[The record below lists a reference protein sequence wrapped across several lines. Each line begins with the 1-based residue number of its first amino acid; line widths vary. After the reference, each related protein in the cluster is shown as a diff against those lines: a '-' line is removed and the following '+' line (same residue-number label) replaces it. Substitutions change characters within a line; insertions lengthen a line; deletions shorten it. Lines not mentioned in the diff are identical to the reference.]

1 MAKLI
6 SVLMIKNEEKII
18 ARCIQSMEKHVDAFC
33 ICDTGSTDNTIKKIH
48 EYFAQPSRSV
58 NESAKCYKIYEYPWK
73 NFGESRSES
82 FHCCRK
88 YANDLGWDW
97 SNTYALV
104 LDADMQLVVP
114 NGTEFP
120 RHALA
125 EAGYL
130 LVQVNNNLRYEN
142 TRILR
147 LSSNWKCT
155 GVTHEYWD
163 GYSTTLI
170 SQDLVFIRDVGD
182 GGCKDDKF
190 PRDKALLEKGL
201 VDDPTNVR
209 YMFYLAQTLKDLGD
223 LKTSTAMYRRRIKA
237 GAWPQEVWY
246 SMFQIASNY
255 SNQKKYHKMEYWA
268 MKAYNYDKTRAE
280 NIDLLTR
287 VFRTIG
293 QNYKAWHYMQ
303 LGLSIAL
310 PSAAGTLFIDLDS
323 YHKNILYEKTI
334 LNYYVQPHRRSDSLN
349 DLIVHM
355 NNYGTHPTIINLVH
369 YVDPVPLGKKIEG
382 LLFPKI
388 SGFYPSSISLLTTAS
403 SASSLLANVRFVN
416 YKIGPAGNYIV
427 SGNVNTRNFII
438 EYNKNALPLTGGSFI
453 EMTVDADT
461 ASPGSP
467 DAWVLGVEDIR
478 IYQSSYQG
486 IYHFIGTSLEYSNCQ
501 KIRQVTGTYNIS
513 KGLLENLVCLASP
526 YGTGFECEKNWVPFE
541 DNGSRFIYNWYPLR
555 IVDAS
560 NPSFTYIVSEAP
572 TPTFFE
578 NVRGS
583 SNFLRRW
590 PNGPSM
596 VQIGIVHV
604 VQHITP
610 RKYYHMIVVVS
621 IDPITSAAKLL
632 SYSLPFYFYQ
642 NAIEYVLGIALGSSA
657 DELIV
662 AVSSNDADPSFCL
675 LDLSKIKLIVC

>member
-33 ICDTGSTDNTIKKIH
+33 ICDTGSTDNTIEKIN
-48 EYFAQPSRSV
+48 EYFAQTSQFKKP
-58 NESAKCYKIYEYPWK
+58 YKIYEYPWK

-104 LDADMQLVVP
+104 LDADMQLVVS

-120 RHALA
+120 RHAIHA

-130 LVQVNNNLRYEN
+130 LVQENNNLRYEN
-142 TRILR
+142 TRLLR

-163 GYSTTLI
+163 GYGVKLI
-170 SQDLVFIRDVGD
+170 SHDLVYIRDVGD

-190 PRDKALLEKGL
+190 PRDKALLEQGL
-201 VDDPTNVR
+201 IDDPTNVR

-255 SNQKKYHKMEYWA
+255 SNLKKYHKMEYWA

-310 PSAAGTLFIDLDS
+310 PPAAGTLFIDLDS

-334 LNYYVQPHRRSDSLN
+334 LNYYVQPLRRSDSLN

-355 NNYGTHPTIINLVH
+355 NNYGTHPAIINLVH
-369 YVDPVPLGKKIEG
+369 YVDPLPLGKIIKG
-382 LLFPKI
+382 LLFPKVP
-388 SGFYPSSISLLTTAS
+388 GFYPSSISLLSVSPS
-403 SASSLLANVRFVN
+403 SIIANVRFVN

-427 SGNVNTRNFII
+427 SGRVNTRNFVV
-438 EYNKNALPLTGGSFI
+438 EYNRNALPLTGGSII
-453 EMTVDADT
+453 EMTVA
-461 ASPGSP
+461 PGAAAAA

-478 IYQSSYQG
+478 IYQSTAPPAPLK
-486 IYHFIGTSLEYSNCQ
+486 FIGTSLEYSDCH
-501 KIRQVTGTYNIS
+501 KIRQVTGTYNPS
-513 KGLLENLVCLASP
+513 KGHLENLVCLSSP
-526 YGTGFECEKNWVPFE
+526 QGPLAATECEKNWVPFE
-541 DNGSRFIYNWYPLR
+541 GNGSKFIYSWHPLR
-555 IVDAS
+555 IIETA
-560 NPSFTYIVSEAP
+560 NPSLTYIVSESP
-572 TPTFFE
+572 TPGFFE

-583 SNFLRRW
+583 SNFLCHDAINA
-590 PNGPSM
+590 PNC
-596 VQIGIVHV
+596 QIGIVHV
-604 VQHITP
+604 VQHLTP
-610 RKYYHMIVVVS
+610 RKYYHMVVVVS
-621 IDPITSAAKLL
+621 IDPITSAAKLQ

-657 DELIV
+657 NELIV
-662 AVSSNDADPSFCL
+662 AVSSNDADPSLCTI
-675 LDLSKIKLIVC
+675 DLSQITKTLINK

>member
-48 EYFAQPSRSV
+48 EFFAITSQLKKP
-58 NESAKCYKIYEYPWK
+58 YKIYEYPWK

-104 LDADMQLVVP
+104 MDADMQLVVP

-120 RHALA
+120 RNALA
-125 EAGYL
+125 DAGYL
-130 LVQVNNNLRYEN
+130 LVQENSNLRYEN

-163 GYSTTLI
+163 GYSTSLI

-190 PRDKALLEKGL
+190 PRDKALLEQGL

-223 LKTSTAMYRRRIKA
+223 LKASTAMYRRRIKA

-246 SMFQIASNY
+246 SMFQIANNY
-255 SNQKKYHKMEYWA
+255 SSLKKYHKMEYWA
-268 MKAYNYDKTRAE
+268 LKAYNYDRTRAE

-287 VFRTIG
+287 TFRSLG
-293 QNYKAWHYMQ
+293 ENYKAWHYMQ

-310 PSAAGTLFIDLDS
+310 PPAAGTLFIDLNS
-323 YHKNILYEKTI
+323 YHKNILYEKTV
-334 LNYYVQPHRRSDSLN
+334 LNYYIQPHRREDSLN

-355 NNYGTHPTIINLVH
+355 NTHGSHPAMINLVH
-369 YVDPVPLGKKIEG
+369 YVNPVPLGKKIEG

-388 SGFYPSSISLLTTAS
+388 NGFYPSSISLLSS

-427 SGNVNTRNFII
+427 SGNVNTRNFIV

-453 EMTVDADT
+453 EMTVDAAS
-461 ASPGSP
+461 ASPGVP
-467 DAWVLGVEDIR
+467 EKPWVLGVEDIR
-478 IYQSSYQG
+478 IYQSGYKTL
-486 IYHFIGTSLEYSNCQ
+486 FIGTSLEYSNCQ
-501 KIRQVTGTYNIS
+501 KIRQVTGIYNIS

-526 YGTGFECEKNWVPFE
+526 YGIGFECEKNWVPFE
-541 DNGSRFIYNWYPLR
+541 DNGSKFIYNWHPLR

-560 NPSFTYIVSEAP
+560 NPSFTYIISESP

-583 SNFLRRW
+583 SNFLRH
-590 PNGPSM
+590 GPKECLADT
-596 VQIGIVHV
+596 QIGIVHV
-604 VQHITP
+604 VQHLTP
-610 RKYYHMIVVVS
+610 RKYYHMIVKVS

-642 NAIEYVLGIALGSSA
+642 NAIEYVLGIALGSRA

-675 LDLSKIKLIVC
+675 LDLSKIKFLIN

>member
-1 MAKLI
+1 
-6 SVLMIKNEEKII
+6 MIKNEEKII

-33 ICDTGSTDNTIKKIH
+33 ICDTGSTDNTIEKIQ
-48 EYFAQPSRSV
+48 EYFAQTSQLKKP
-58 NESAKCYKIYEYPWK
+58 YKIYEYPWK

-120 RHALA
+120 RNALA

-130 LVQVNNNLRYEN
+130 LVQENNNLRYEN

-190 PRDKALLEKGL
+190 PRDKALLEQGL
-201 VDDPTNVR
+201 ADDPTNVR

-223 LKTSTAMYRRRIKA
+223 LKASTAMYRRRIKA

-255 SNQKKYHKMEYWA
+255 FSLKKYHKMEYWA
-268 MKAYNYDKTRAE
+268 LKAYNYDKTRAE

-287 VFRTIG
+287 TFRSLG
-293 QNYKAWHYMQ
+293 ENYKAWHYMQ

-310 PSAAGTLFIDLDS
+310 PSAAGTLFINLDS
-323 YHKNILYEKTI
+323 YHKNILYEKTV
-334 LNYYVQPHRRSDSLN
+334 LNYYIQPHRREDSLN

-355 NNYGTHPTIINLVH
+355 NTHGSHPAMINLVH
-369 YVDPVPLGKKIEG
+369 YVNPVPLGKKIEG